1 MSHHMGTFETKDF
14 LVGGNMKAAILIDG
28 GYYRKVALK
37 TLRKNNSPE
46 DDAKTLIKYCMRHLK
61 ERRGENETFY
71 DLYRIFYYDCP
82 PLDTSVFHPLSN
94 TVINMKKEYQYTWM
108 NTFLKELK
116 KTRKVALR
124 LGRLSENETRY
135 TLKYESVKKL
145 LNKTLTLE
153 ELSKQDFQITS
164 TQKGVDMKIGVDIAS
179 LAYKKQVD
187 KIVLLA
193 GDSDFVPAAK
203 LARREG
209 IDFVLDSLGRKI
221 KDDLFEHIDG
231 LRCCDDKLKIQNNR

>member
-1 MSHHMGTFETKDF
+1 
-14 LVGGNMKAAILIDG
+14 MKAAILVDG

-37 TLRKNNSPE
+37 ALKEDSPE
-46 DDAKTLIKYCMRHLK
+46 KDAKMLITYYMRHLK
-61 ERRGENETFY
+61 EKIRREDIYY

-82 PLDTSVFHPLSN
+82 PLDTSVYDPL
-94 TVINMKKEYQYTWM
+94 TMKVINMKKHPQYLWM
-108 NTFLKELK
+108 NEFLNELK
-116 KTRKVALR
+116 KKRKVALR
-124 LGRLSENETRY
+124 LGRLSENEVNY
-135 TLKYESVKKL
+135 TLKYESVKKIINRSL
-145 LNKTLTLE
+145 SIDELTTKDFYLT
-153 ELSKQDFQITS
+153 SK
-164 TQKGVDMKIGVDIAS
+164 QKGVDMKIGIDIAS

-187 KIVLLA
+187 KIVLIA

-231 LRCCDDKLKIQNNR
+231 LRFCDEKLINNYN